1 MSLSGCH
8 ILVASLIAL
17 TDSTGRLYCPT
28 VASISIHLPID
39 TRGYASN
46 ITQQIQKGIVSIRL
60 QTMDRS
66 YLHGT
71 TTISHFLSQ
80 NHFASQPTR
89 ERVGASPLTLS
100 PSVKLKRKKIFFYAA
115 ILHVAGWTSMMPIH
129 PDAVNQP
136 LPGSGAGAMRA
147 ATYGEGGEQI
157 HRWLVRHSAM
167 FSS

>member
-89 ERVGASPLTLS
+89 ESRCISSNPLAVS
-100 PSVKLKRKKIFFYAA
+100 KIKKEKNIFYAA

-136 LPGSGAGAMRA
+136 LPGSGVGAMRA